1 MRGCSP
7 ILATVL
13 VLLGCA
19 ASGAREPGCDRSCLR
34 SLTDRVLEAFL
45 HPDRP
50 DPILAPDV
58 RYTENGR
65 EMRPGEGLWRSASAL
80 GTHRRYLEDPETQQ
94 AVFVGT
100 LEEAG
105 APALVALRIGVRERS
120 VAEVEAVVA
129 RKGSHALFAP
139 ERLASPE
146 PLWSEPVD
154 ERRSRAQLVAIAD
167 SYFEGLERH
176 DSAIIAA
183 ARTCR
188 RIENGV
194 QTTQRN
200 GDASAHCAASADRLR
215 YIEGVRN
222 RRFPVVD
229 VERGIV
235 VATVLFD
242 IPGSSG
248 AAPAGESSPVAG
260 LPQDPDDPRVRAA
273 LQRPRML
280 LLTELFKI
288 ERGEIQQIEA
298 VMHNLP
304 HGSASG
310 WPD

>member
-1 MRGCSP
+1 MQVGMRGVDPSARLAQTLP
-7 ILATVL
+7 MRFASVAALAVSILCVSAP
-13 VLLGCA
+13 
-19 ASGAREPGCDRSCLR
+19 ARAGECDRSCLR
-34 SLTDRVLEAFL
+34 AITDRYLAALV
-45 HPDRP
+45 
-50 DPILAPDV
+50 DPAATPPPLSGDV

-65 EMRPGEGLWRSASAL
+65 ALPPGESPQQKVSGL
-80 GTHRRYLEDPETQQ
+80 GDYRRYLEDPETQQ
-94 AVFVGT
+94 AFFIGT
-100 LEEAG
+100 LDEAG
-105 APALVALRIGVRERS
+105 EPALVALRLGIREQRI
-120 VAEVEAVVA
+120 AEVEAIVA

-139 ERLASPE
+139 ERFARPD
-146 PLWSEPVD
+146 PVWSSALGAD
-154 ERRSRAQLVAIAD
+154 DRRSRPELVAIAN
-167 SYFEGLERH
+167 SYFDGLERH
-176 DSAIIAA
+176 DSRGIAA
-183 ARTCR
+183 STTCR

-215 YIEGVRN
+215 YIERVAN

-229 VERGIV
+229 AERGIV

-242 IPGSSG
+242 IPG
-248 AAPAGESSPVAG
+248 ES
-260 LPQDPDDPRVRAA
+260 RVDAA

-288 ERGEIQQIEA
+288 EDGQIQQIEA